1 MTVESN
7 KTSSNYCNL
16 SWKSLENGS
25 RDKSSL
31 ILDCLSRNTT
41 VARIIS
47 GSATVSAIKQLMLTQ
62 TNNSGYG
69 KKAKEKSWYSLLEL
83 TLVSIGHNLYK
94 YYNKQVRLPKTA
106 WPISLRFQW
115 GKGHCAFSEVIEEM
129 SRKKG
134 SCEAW
139 GYQPHFYTAPLVP

>member
-47 GSATVSAIKQLMLTQ
+47 GSATVSAIKQLKYSPSVSLTRGGGPLK
-62 TNNSGYG
+62 NGSSDEPFLIPYCSS
-69 KKAKEKSWYSLLEL
+69 K
-83 TLVSIGHNLYK
+83 
-94 YYNKQVRLPKTA
+94 KTA
-106 WPISLRFQW
+106 ETAVEIIL
-115 GKGHCAFSEVIEEM
+115 
-129 SRKKG
+129 
-134 SCEAW
+134 
-139 GYQPHFYTAPLVP
+139 FYFLLS